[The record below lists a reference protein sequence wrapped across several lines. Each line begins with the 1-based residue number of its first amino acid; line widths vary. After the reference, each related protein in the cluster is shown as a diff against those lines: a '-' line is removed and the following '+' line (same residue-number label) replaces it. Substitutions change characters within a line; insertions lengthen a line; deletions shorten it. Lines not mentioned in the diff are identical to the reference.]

1 MFTIFYTWLVTCTV
15 NIVYKG
21 SLQELDHNL
30 FLDLVLDPIS
40 IYGGDV
46 QKKNSIILQQEME
59 W

>member
-59 W
+59 